1 MSDFLQPI
9 SLESLLRNKDFITI
23 GEQILFFDKETG
35 QYVITQISSDKR
47 FTADDYAKLP
57 YRAPYQLI
65 EGELVFMASPY
76 LNHQIISSKLVT
88 LLNIYILKEKLGTL
102 CHAPMDVH
110 LDEENIYQPDILF
123 VSIKRSSILSKF
135 IFGAPDFVLEI
146 ISKSTE
152 NKDRNEKMRNY
163 GKFGVDEYW
172 IVNLKKENIE
182 VYHNQIGIMIHQ
194 KTAEKG
200 DSITSRAIKG
210 FTLNVGDVFA

>member
-1 MSDFLQPI
+1 MS
-9 SLESLLRNKDFITI
+9 
-23 GEQILFFDKETG
+23 DKETG
-35 QYVITQISSDKR
+35 QYVITQITSDKR

-76 LNHQIISSKLVT
+76 FNHQEISFNLV
-88 LLNIYILKEKLGTL
+88 LKIGNYVQQNNLGKV
-102 CHAPMDVH
+102 AYSPMDVH
-110 LDEENIYQPDILF
+110 LDEKNIYQPDILF
-123 VSIKRSSILSKF
+123 VSIKRSSIIKKF

-152 NKDRNEKMRNY
+152 SKDRNEKMRNY

-182 VYHNQIGIMIHQ
+182 VYHNQAGIMIHQ

-200 DSITSRAIKG
+200 DSITSKAIEG
-210 FTLNVGDVFA
+210 FTLNVGDVFS